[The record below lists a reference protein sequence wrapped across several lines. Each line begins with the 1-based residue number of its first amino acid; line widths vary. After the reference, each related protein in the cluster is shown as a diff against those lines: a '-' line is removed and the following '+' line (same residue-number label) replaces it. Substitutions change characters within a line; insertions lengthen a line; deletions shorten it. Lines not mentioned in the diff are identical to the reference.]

1 MARLNVYLP
10 DDLATAARERG
21 LNVSALAQSAVRATL
36 AQESTDAWLAQLRP
50 VVPHQATHTS
60 VLRALDEAR
69 EEPGTRH
76 G

>member
-50 VVPHQATHTS
+50 VPPHQATHAS
-60 VLRALDEAR
+60 GLRALDEAR
-69 EEPGTRH
+69 DEPATRH

>member
-10 DDLATAARERG
+10 DDLAIAARERG

-36 AQESTDAWLAQLRP
+36 AQESTDVWLAQLRP
-50 VVPHQATHTS
+50 VPAHQATHAS
-60 VLRALDEAR
+60 ALRALDEAR
-69 EEPGTRH
+69 DEPATRH

>member
-10 DDLATAARERG
+10 DDLAAAAREAG
-21 LNVSALAQSAVRATL
+21 LNVSALAQGAVKATL
-36 AQESTDAWLAQLRP
+36 AQQSTDEWLAQLRP
-50 VVPHQATHTS
+50 VPSHRASHDS

-69 EEPGTRH
+69 DEPPTRH

>member
-1 MARLNVYLP
+1 M
-10 DDLATAARERG
+10 
-21 LNVSALAQSAVRATL
+21 SALAQSAVRATL

-50 VVPHQATHTS
+50 VVPHQARHTS

>member
-10 DDLATAARERG
+10 DDLAAAVRERR
-21 LNVSALAQSAVRATL
+21 LNVSALAQSAVRAAL

-50 VVPHQATHTS
+50 VPANQATHS
-60 VLRALDEAR
+60 GVLRALDEAR
-69 EEPGTRH
+69 DEAATRH